1 MPTQWKL
8 LVPDHKLPAA
18 LLTKKALLV
27 AKGPWRI
34 EVVDGHG
41 HGQVTFTVS
50 CQTSSDVVKLQG
62 LAQGEAEDL
71 CMNLN
76 KINPAVSAWAF

>member
-1 MPTQWKL
+1 MNLAQ
-8 LVPDHKLPAA
+8 LVPQHKLPAA

-41 HGQVTFTVS
+41 QVTFTVS
-50 CQTSSDVVKLQG
+50 CQTSSDVVTLQCLTRG
-62 LAQGEAEDL
+62 AAEDL
-71 CMNLN
+71 CMQLN
-76 KINPAVSAWAF
+76 KINPAVSAWAL